1 MMNFLLG
8 TLAGGLIAGI
18 VTIAAVRQPEVQAK
32 LGLYPVSSALLLP
45 AAPPRI
51 EAPCTLGGARPQD
64 EQSVGRMDML
74 FSKRRFW
81 FVAP

>member
-8 TLAGGLIAGI
+8 TVAGGLIACV
-18 VTIAAVRQPEVQAK
+18 VTIAAVRQPDVQAK
-32 LGLYPVSSALLLP
+32 LGLYPVSNALLTP

-51 EAPCTLGGARPQD
+51 EAPCGIVPARPAV
-64 EQSVGRMDML
+64 EHEVGNSDML